1 MRASPA
7 KYAITS
13 DLIVLAST
21 QGWARTLSRFYRL
34 GDPGD
39 PDQPRPGFD
48 A

>member
-1 MRASPA
+1 MTASPA

-13 DLIVLAST
+13 DLIVLAPARC
-21 QGWARTLSRFYRL
+21 WAPTLSRFYRL
-34 GDPGD
+34 GDSGD